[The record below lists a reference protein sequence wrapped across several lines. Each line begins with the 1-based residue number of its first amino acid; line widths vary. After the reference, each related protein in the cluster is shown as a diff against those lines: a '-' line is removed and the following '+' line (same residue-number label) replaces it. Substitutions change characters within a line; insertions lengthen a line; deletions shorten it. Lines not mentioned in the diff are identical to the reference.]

1 MSFPA
6 QLELFYGAT
15 DPAAAHVYVRCSG
28 IPAPSSQLTLAGT
41 VRGPFSQLART
52 LPATVPL
59 ADQGPGDSLLAR
71 PILPDP
77 CFWTPGAPY
86 LYTVQIEIRDGRRV
100 VAEAERTVGIRPLGI
115 AGRRFKL
122 AGKGWLP
129 RAIHR
134 EIVDEEDANDLAAW

>member
-1 MSFPA
+1 MSFPG

-15 DPAAAHVYVRCSG
+15 DPAATHVYVRCSE
-28 IPAPSSQLTLAGT
+28 IPAPPSQLTLAGT

-59 ADQGPGDSLLAR
+59 ADQGPGESLLAR
-71 PILPDP
+71 AVLPDP
-77 CFWTPGAPY
+77 CYWTPGSPY
-86 LYTVQIEIRDGRRV
+86 LYTVEAEVRDGRRV
-100 VAEAERTVGIRPLGI
+100 VAQARRMLGVRPLGV

-122 AGKGWLP
+122 GGKGWFP

-134 EIVDEEDANDLAAW
+134 EIVAADEADDL